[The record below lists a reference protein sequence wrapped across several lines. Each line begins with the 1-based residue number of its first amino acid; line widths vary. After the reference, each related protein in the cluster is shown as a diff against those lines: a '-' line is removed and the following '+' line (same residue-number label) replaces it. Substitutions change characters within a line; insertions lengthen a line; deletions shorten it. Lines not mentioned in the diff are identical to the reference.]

1 MCAENVNAL
10 YYSTFRLPTLLL
22 LPPHNNLAPSNHSVI
37 QIILLQHLLEAS
49 HYAVRS
55 YLILSCKLKNS
66 NFLSCALL
74 VILLFLSSGRSIL
87 ESRKFSAYGKGFN
100 DLLPRLSNMVEALN
114 IGDFIPYLGW
124 MDLQGIKRRMKA
136 ASKTYDAFAEKIID
150 DHLHAR
156 NGMAAEPEAEA
167 EQVKDFV
174 DVLLQMEAEQSHIK
188 GDAKTTRETIKSII
202 LVCRSGLH
210 YFICKYFIVIH

>member
-1 MCAENVNAL
+1 MLNAL
-10 YYSTFRLPTLLL
+10 SYSIFRLPTLLL
-22 LPPHNNLAPSNHSVI
+22 LPQHNNLAPYSHSVI

-114 IGDFIPYLGW
+114 IGDFIHYLGW
-124 MDLQGIKRRMKA
+124 MDLQGIKPAYEECQRIIRCFGLQNNRRP
-136 ASKTYDAFAEKIID
+136 AS
-150 DHLHAR
+150 
-156 NGMAAEPEAEA
+156 NGMATEAA
-167 EQVKDFV
+167 IGVWR
-174 DVLLQMEAEQSHIK
+174 MS
-188 GDAKTTRETIKSII
+188 AKHTMLWLAK
-202 LVCRSGLH
+202 
-210 YFICKYFIVIH
+210 